1 MSAGASAPAV
11 DRPASAGNPGVKAL
25 TGALNRFV
33 TVPDDIAQYD
43 TDVDTASRA
52 LRADP
57 SAVAALA
64 GAGLPHVVD
73 PERGPL
79 FDYDD
84 VMNVGMFS
92 GTGETVP
99 ELGLRFLM
107 RFAAAA
113 PSSWYEPREWLV
125 GIDPAGSLGPAA
137 EGTGRSVG
145 PRIEVRTPDTTAAGL
160 EVLTRPCG
168 EGALPP
174 PYPADLQTGGYEL
187 AVRLTGARQTV
198 TDPRAYEIWNDIV
211 TPLAERKVT
220 YQTVPER
227 LRADHHRAWD
237 LGIADCIVASKLL
250 TERLRAAGLTARVR
264 RGYLLGLFGSDHAW
278 CELEEDGVRK
288 PLDPVFCFVAR
299 TGDKARG
306 VKESPEFA
314 DACFGSRFN
323 RLLPCSG
330 EDAAP
335 LVYFDGE
342 TAPYW
347 CMVGI
352 SARPWRSR

>member
-1 MSAGASAPAV
+1 MSAPALDV
-11 DRPASAGNPGVKAL
+11 PASAGNPGAKAL

-33 TVPDDIAQYD
+33 TVPADVAQYD
-43 TDVDTASRA
+43 TDVETASRA
-52 LRADP
+52 LRAEP
-57 SAVAALA
+57 AAVEALA
-64 GAGLPHVVD
+64 GAGLPHVAD

-113 PSSWYEPREWLV
+113 PASWYEPREWLV
-125 GIDPAGSLGPAA
+125 GIDPAGSLGPLA
-137 EGTGRSVG
+137 EGASG

-160 EVLTRPCG
+160 EVLSRPCG
-168 EGALPP
+168 DATLPP
-174 PYPADLQTGGYEL
+174 PLDADLQTGGYEL
-187 AVRLTGARQTV
+187 AVRLTGERQTV
-198 TDPRAYEIWNDIV
+198 TDPRAYAIWDGIV
-211 TPLAERKVT
+211 TPLAERTVT

-250 TERLRAAGLTARVR
+250 AERLTAAGLTARVR

-306 VKESPEFA
+306 
-314 DACFGSRFN
+314 
-323 RLLPCSG
+323 
-330 EDAAP
+330 
-335 LVYFDGE
+335 
-342 TAPYW
+342 
-347 CMVGI
+347 
-352 SARPWRSR
+352 